1 MYSSGFS
8 PPPPMIVYP
17 LSLRSAAIAAFCARV
32 AAFPRRPPPAGA
44 GTPCGA
50 LGAAGSPCGGFG
62 AAGTPAGAFGA
73 AGAPPGTGNLG
84 KPPPRNGNS
93 TPSRGPAPL
102 PGGVGFFP
110 HGQNQGGRLATG
122 MTGTA
127 AVVSGSDAN
136 QPGLGGVPVRGCFAG
151 SQNLSSRL
159 L

>member
-50 LGAAGSPCGGFG
+50 LGAAG
-62 AAGTPAGAFGA
+62 TPAGAFGA

-93 TPSRGPAPL
+93 TPSRGPAPT
-102 PGGVGFFP
+102 PGGAGFFP
-110 HGQNQGGRLATG
+110 TAKTKAVDSQRVGREPLR
-122 MTGTA
+122 
-127 AVVSGSDAN
+127 SY
-136 QPGLGGVPVRGCFAG
+136 LVPTRT
-151 SQNLSSRL
+151 SRDWVACRCADVL
-159 L
+159 RD